1 MPTYELS
8 AANLERMSILADC
21 MDLSIDQLRAL
32 LKLMEKAEPWEK
44 TLVSKLMEERVESVN
59 RIQRLEAMLSIYR
72 ELPTG
77 AFEDEQ
83 EQITGLPE
91 MFSIEEQF
99 GFFNLAHHIGEL
111 KSRCGVFSTREDAI
125 AQAVKMD
132 KELRPGAWRPYSQTC
147 PANEM
152 LLFACAD
159 GLWSSPTPPIKTGY
173 REGNTYKVFGASW
186 KPTHWT
192 YQPDSSALLQ
202 NTSAD

>member
-1 MPTYELS
+1 MSATELS
-8 AANLERMSILADC
+8 AANLKQMSILADC
-21 MDLSIDQLRAL
+21 MDLSLDQLRTL
-32 LKLMEKAEPWEK
+32 LKLMEKSEPWEK

-77 AFEDEQ
+77 AFEDEL
-83 EQITGLPE
+83 EQITALPE

-99 GFFNLAHHIGEL
+99 GFFNLAHHVGEL
-111 KSRCGVFSTREDAI
+111 KSLCGVFNTRDDAI

-159 GLWSSPTPPIKTGY
+159 GTWTSSTPPVKTGY
-173 REGNTYKVFGASW
+173 REGNAYKVFGASW

-192 YQPDSSALLQ
+192 YQPDSTCLLKK
-202 NTSAD
+202 